1 MDKGKVFERLMLL
14 ARKKRLQVQFLPLQ
28 ASYGILCNDRIGIAN
43 NMSIEQINH
52 TLSHELAHAYLHYD
66 KGTSRKVQETMR
78 NKRKEPQKCYLIL
91 QVHNLLKLE

>member
-52 TLSHELAHAYLHYD
+52 TLAHELAHAYLHYD
-66 KGTSRKVQETMR
+66 KGDITENTGDYEEQAERTAKM
-78 NKRKEPQKCYLIL
+78 
-91 QVHNLLKLE
+91 LLDFVGA